1 MAMQAAMNVDMPMAK
16 GIVDDAFMEK
26 NNVVT
31 KRKAVNPL
39 GNFWRQNLDLIFKDF
54 WEPESILI

>member
-26 NNVVT
+26 NKVVS
-31 KRKAVNPL
+31 KRKNVNPL
-39 GNFWRQNLDLIFKDF
+39 GNFWR
-54 WEPESILI
+54 

>member
-54 WEPESILI
+54 